1 MNNIGTFKR
10 CCLGLVIGIA
20 AGAAIADE
28 QMGSNKAGS
37 KAEQQKAFRDAVTEG
52 SLRGML
58 GADPKEILKYRR
70 IIRDNS
76 AARNAPVVGDY
87 DPAIIQELID
97 LDEMF
102 ELELESGEQAPRI
115 NIARYQ
121 STAVSFIDAYG
132 NPWAIRKVSS
142 FLDKQVEID
151 RAIDSSAPEPKDLSD
166 SVLEDDK
173 EGAPRNTM
181 LQGET
186 GTSIDDLQA
195 GSFTVTALKN
205 GVTGNITVYLHG
217 LAKPISLMLVSQP
230 ATFHKQA
237 TIKVNAVSPST
248 PKESLFQDV
257 GIQVGVEHDADLNSI
272 LYGVTPTGAE
282 RMHVDGV
289 AGQAWVKGK
298 HLYLRTSLS
307 VFSPKIVR
315 SVRGNGKY
323 TAYKLPLTTRVSG
336 SDEHGRTHKIS
347 IKRLATADAINEG
360 LVE

>member
-1 MNNIGTFKR
+1 MNNIGTIKR
-10 CCLGLVIGIA
+10 CCLGLVIAVA
-20 AGAAIADE
+20 ASTASAN
-28 QMGSNKAGS
+28 GSESGS
-37 KAEQQKAFRDAVTEG
+37 KANQQKEFRDSVTEG

-58 GADPKEILKYRR
+58 GADPKEIMKYRR
-70 IIRDNS
+70 IIRDNA

-87 DPAIIQELID
+87 DPAIIQEIID

-142 FLDKQVEID
+142 FLDRQVEID
-151 RAIDSSAPEPKDLSD
+151 RAIDTSAPEPKDLSD

-173 EGAPRNTM
+173 DDAPKNTM
-181 LQGET
+181 LQGES
-186 GTSIDDLQA
+186 GTSINDLQA

-217 LAKPISLMLVSQP
+217 LAKPISVMLVSQP

-237 TIKVNAVSPST
+237 TIKVNGVSPST

-257 GIQVGVEHDADLNSI
+257 GIQVGVEHDSDLNSI

-336 SDEHGRTHKIS
+336 SDEYGRTHKIS
-347 IKRLATADAINEG
+347 IKRLATAEAINEG
-360 LVE
+360 LIE